1 MPGASTAAAADDQRF
16 HHLLAPLRDLAKN
29 WNIDIATDL
38 EEYLEELDKV
48 TISFEGGQKNLN
60 FAGAALLI
68 QGTACIYS
76 RKVGDPLVIYAIYP
90 CVNPGLIR
98 LCRLS
103 TSTTWSTRPSNTCH
117 SRSKRDR

>member
-1 MPGASTAAAADDQRF
+1 MPPSAAAADDQRF

-60 FAGAALLI
+60 FAEAALLI

-76 RKVGDPLVIYAIYP
+76 RKVSDL
-90 CVNPGLIR
+90 LM
-98 LCRLS
+98 
-103 TSTTWSTRPSNTCH
+103 TC
-117 SRSKRDR
+117 SVCPRV